1 MKWKNNC
8 KIKKNI
14 LSDCFDWTRRANET
28 LTTYIVFEK
37 KKNTNKKMRIIII
50 NVKKK
55 RKENETKCCV
65 QPGAADGTRL
75 SEIHFTFCVYA
86 PDVTHTHI
94 CIYIMT

>member
-1 MKWKNNC
+1 
-8 KIKKNI
+8 
-14 LSDCFDWTRRANET
+14 
-28 LTTYIVFEK
+28 
-37 KKNTNKKMRIIII
+37 MRIIII

-94 CIYIMT
+94 YNDVKQDKVYIYRSWYIYV